1 MYDPTVA
8 RLTYRALLG
17 RRRAAILFVLPA
29 LLLVIAAAVR
39 MFAGADD
46 QIASDVLGGFAIA
59 TIVPLAGVSPG
70 PDPPIPLP
78 TVSRSPL
85 SCSHS
90 SRTARGRSAHG
101 VGAPLRAATELRPT
115 APAATPSWPRPS
127 ADLLVSA
134 LVRNSP
140 AEPEALVQGP
150 LLYVSLPGPPA
161 PAPGSPDAEARRIA
175 GPSPV
180 GPNMSCQ
187 RSASNTTLPV
197 CPRSPSGP

>member
-1 MYDPTVA
+1 MPRVA
-8 RLTYRALLG
+8 CPG
-17 RRRAAILFVLPA
+17 E
-29 LLLVIAAAVR
+29 
-39 MFAGADD
+39 
-46 QIASDVLGGFAIA
+46 LGGLEVAQRLPGEGPGHRSPSA
-59 TIVPLAGVSPG
+59 GPGTWTPLTDDVTAVS
-70 PDPPIPLP
+70 DSPISLA
-78 TVSRSPL
+78 TVSRFPL

-90 SRTARGRSAHG
+90 SRTARRRSSHE
-101 VGAPLRAATELRPT
+101 VSTPLRAATELRPT

-127 ADLLVSA
+127 ADLLASA

-140 AEPEALVQGP
+140 AAPEALVQGP
-150 LLYVSLPGPPA
+150 LLYVSRPAPPA
-161 PAPGSPDAEARRIA
+161 PAPGSPDAGARRIA